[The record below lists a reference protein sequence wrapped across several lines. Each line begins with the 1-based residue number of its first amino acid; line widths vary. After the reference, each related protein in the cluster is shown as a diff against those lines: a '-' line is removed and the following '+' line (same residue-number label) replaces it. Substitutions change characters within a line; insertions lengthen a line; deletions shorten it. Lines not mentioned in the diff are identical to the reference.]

1 MAARW
6 IERRFERLI
15 WKFRLISIVPV
26 VLSLL
31 GSVGCFV
38 IGAIEVFNAF
48 LVIMRLPFST
58 KSVAAKTIAQMVG
71 GVDYFVI
78 GIALLIFGYGIY
90 ELVISDLD
98 PRLEGGAEQ
107 HTNILSVNSLQSLKN
122 NLSNVIVVGLIVAA
136 FKKNHWLRGEQ
147 RHRSS
152 GAERLCG
159 HVGPQRLVDCSQPRH
174 QPRVISHTSQT
185 RLKPGLIVHPKRD
198 AWSTIPVQLTQQPI
212 GLIES
217 PHRIGGTTRIGMF
230 FKGPLFVR
238 LPNGAQ
244 GDRSTCLR

>member
-48 LVIMRLPFST
+48 LVIMRLPFT
-58 KSVAAKTIAQMVG
+58 AKSVAAKTIAQMVG

-98 PRLEGGAEQ
+98 PRLEGGEEQ

-136 FKKNHWLRGEQ
+136 FKKTIGFEVNNATDLL
-147 RHRSS
+147 
-152 GAERLCG
+152 ALCG
-159 HVGPQRLVDCSQPRH
+159 SVGMQALSAW
-174 QPRVISHTSQT
+174 
-185 RLKPGLIVHPKRD
+185 LIVRGH
-198 AWSTIPVQLTQQPI
+198 
-212 GLIES
+212 
-217 PHRIGGTTRIGMF
+217 
-230 FKGPLFVR
+230 
-238 LPNGAQ
+238 GA
-244 GDRSTCLR
+244 GHE

>member
-6 IERRFERLI
+6 VERRFERLI

-98 PRLEGGAEQ
+98 SRIEGGAEQ
-107 HTNILSVNSLQSLKN
+107 HTNIL
-122 NLSNVIVVGLIVAA
+122 
-136 FKKNHWLRGEQ
+136 
-147 RHRSS
+147 
-152 GAERLCG
+152 
-159 HVGPQRLVDCSQPRH
+159 
-174 QPRVISHTSQT
+174 
-185 RLKPGLIVHPKRD
+185 
-198 AWSTIPVQLTQQPI
+198 
-212 GLIES
+212 
-217 PHRIGGTTRIGMF
+217 
-230 FKGPLFVR
+230 
-238 LPNGAQ
+238 
-244 GDRSTCLR
+244 

>member
-15 WKFRLISIVPV
+15 WKFRLINIVPV

-98 PRLEGGAEQ
+98 PRLEAGAEQ

-136 FKKNHWLRGEQ
+136 FKKTIGFEVNNATDLLALSGSVVMLALSAWLIV
-147 RHRSS
+147 RSH
-152 GAERLCG
+152 G
-159 HVGPQRLVDCSQPRH
+159 
-174 QPRVISHTSQT
+174 TSQ
-185 RLKPGLIVHPKRD
+185 
-198 AWSTIPVQLTQQPI
+198 
-212 GLIES
+212 ES
-217 PHRIGGTTRIGMF
+217 
-230 FKGPLFVR
+230 
-238 LPNGAQ
+238 
-244 GDRSTCLR
+244 